1 MSIVAF
7 SNQRLWEIQMDINEG
22 LIDINEMLLDSVS
35 GLTWLVILMGV
46 LFGIWLI
53 LLTWKVCNIKK

>member
-53 LLTWKVCNIKK
+53 LLSWKVCNIKK